1 MKQSWALKPNNE
13 KMMRRGQEK
22 IVNAVETLMSSDPSK
37 SLDNFNDNF
46 LDALQAQ
53 HAQEEK

>member
-46 LDALQAQ
+46 FGKASKVFNQ
-53 HAQEEK
+53 